1 MEDLFGGDIAYKL
14 RALGVPASLASSDI
28 DALTRLLRNKN
39 G

>member
-14 RALGVPASLASSDI
+14 RALGVPKNLASADL
-28 DALTRLLRNKN
+28 DALAKLLR